1 MAQRV
6 GLTMLALLFA
16 IPVIMATLTF
26 QDQFSA
32 GCEVGDNRF
41 TSLFLTSDYTDSNL
55 IPIQVSEGDDDT
67 CVVASGRSVLYARDG
82 SNINV
87 ATSTVMGGTWVDTN
101 DDDLKYIAFILNPL
115 FGIGIVILVFLCVGI
130 AIIWAE

>member
-67 CVVASGRSVLYARDG
+67 CVVATSGRSVLYARDG

-87 ATSTVMGGTWVDTN
+87 ATSTVMGGTWVEAG
-101 DDDLKYIAFILNPL
+101 DLGYIAFILNPL